1 MYLYLQAA
9 GAGEKEEQADDVRAV
24 LHRDHLRRLLPPSS
38 PFLHRHRPRTLGHHR
53 SEHQGDDEEGG
64 GDDEDGG
71 DDDENGGDDDE
82 GGGDEECGG
91 GLIIR
96 MIISAWNIKMRAA
109 L

>member
-1 MYLYLQAA
+1 MYLQAA

-24 LHRDHLRRLLPPSS
+24 VHRDHLRRLLPPSS

-64 GDDEDGG
+64 GG
-71 DDDENGGDDDE
+71 DDNE

-96 MIISAWNIKMRAA
+96 MIITAWKIKVCAA

>member
-1 MYLYLQAA
+1 MQAA
-9 GAGEKEEQADDVRAV
+9 GAREKEEQADDVRAV
-24 LHRDHLRRLLPPSS
+24 VHRDHLRRLLPPSS

-64 GDDEDGG
+64 GGDEEDGG